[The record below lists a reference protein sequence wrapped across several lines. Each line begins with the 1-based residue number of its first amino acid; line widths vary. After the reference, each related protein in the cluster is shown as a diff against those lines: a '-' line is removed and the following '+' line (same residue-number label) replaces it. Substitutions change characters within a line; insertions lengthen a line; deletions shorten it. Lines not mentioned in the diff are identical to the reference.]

1 MTYHMTLSEEL
12 ISDWQKYSIETFG
25 VMLAINYI
33 DIDDSVEEGYSQEA
47 LYIGYAVPINEPPL
61 ITKADKVV
69 RLVVISYEIDD
80 VMLEYKH

>member
-1 MTYHMTLSEEL
+1 MTLSEEL
-12 ISDWQKYSIETFG
+12 ISDWQKYSIETVG
-25 VMLAINYI
+25 VLLAINYI
-33 DIDDSVEEGYSQEA
+33 DIADDSIEEGYSQEA

-61 ITKADKVV
+61 ITKGDKPV